1 MKSKIMFGLGYD
13 NNPVLKFKISHDTED
28 VRDDIAAKFIN
39 KEGDLCLIFGEK
51 SVGSDEYYV
60 GQIERTGEGYILNH
74 FSEQIR
80 QCAEF
85 IANKKIS
92 IIRRK
97 FNSGEIVK
105 ELDSDTTFITPVTH
119 EDVKEWKEAYFSQAQ
134 EIKLKREDKI

>member
-13 NNPVLKFKISHDTED
+13 NNPVLKFKISNDTED

-60 GQIERTGEGYILNH
+60 GQIERIDEVYILNH
-74 FSEQIR
+74 FYEQFR

-85 IANKKIS
+85 IANKKINK
-92 IIRRK
+92 IK
-97 FNSGEIVK
+97 KGLNDGEDVK
-105 ELDSDTTFITPVTH
+105 ELDSDTTAIISITH